1 MIFSQN
7 SHFKLIFSIT
17 MLLSHCWVRSLFCRP
32 YENWPNNEPPGQE
45 VLWNCSVDLF
55 SNTQMCA
62 VVAVLCLI
70 RIGLN
75 VWGSGL
81 GTVILMVDI
90 RSRKFFDVWA
100 QFIWDTIVVLS
111 NADQALFKLCIV
123 FHKKNS
129 NSIKPLWIYAPAPS
143 NTGWSATYLY
153 ARCSKTGFLEPPY
166 KCCVA

>member
-81 GTVILMVDI
+81 GTVILMFWYKRLEIFWYLSPIYLRHYSSKSNKQYWFIFEI
-90 RSRKFFDVWA
+90 RLCLNFALLFIKKFRPHQTTVNLRA
-100 QFIWDTIVVLS
+100 
-111 NADQALFKLCIV
+111 
-123 FHKKNS
+123 
-129 NSIKPLWIYAPAPS
+129 
-143 NTGWSATYLY
+143 SA
-153 ARCSKTGFLEPPY
+153 K
-166 KCCVA
+166 